1 MKNKKNQC
9 QRLSNHYTA
18 KSVGNTLETKYHQI
32 SFSASKNLRLVIS
45 RLKQGAGHFHLRLST
60 LEFQIIYGHLIE

>member
-18 KSVGNTLETKYHQI
+18 KSVGNTLETEYHQI
-32 SFSASKNLRLVIS
+32 SFSVSTNLTTSYLKTKANKAGGGSIS
-45 RLKQGAGHFHLRLST
+45 
-60 LEFQIIYGHLIE
+60 I